1 MFEGIILCNRTGG
14 NIMITIF
21 KDKQDIPQNMEY
33 IELNDLFFNIEII
46 INFCVRIIQMS
57 QEMLDLRR
65 FLALVMLG
73 DNNSGK

>member
-1 MFEGIILCNRTGG
+1 
-14 NIMITIF
+14 MITIF